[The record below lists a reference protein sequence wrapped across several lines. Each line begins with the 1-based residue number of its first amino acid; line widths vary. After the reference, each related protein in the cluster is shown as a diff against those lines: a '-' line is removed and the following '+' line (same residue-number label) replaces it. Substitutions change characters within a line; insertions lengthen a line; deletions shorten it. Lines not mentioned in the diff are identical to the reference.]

1 MNFSTGG
8 WLLGGRP
15 NGLLISGD
23 HLYLNY
29 IFLGGSGGWLI
40 WGGLLILTWQYFM
53 VIQWD
58 LLTINGN

>member
-8 WLLGGRP
+8 WLIGGRP

-29 IFLGGSGGWLI
+29 IFFGGQWWLI
-40 WGGLLILTWQYFM
+40 NLGGLLILTWHYLM